1 MFRISHRLS
10 YLSCC
15 SATDQTIEYSPI
27 CPREQTAEKLRNAT
41 SEVDKWV
48 NNQKINPE
56 DLLFKIAGKDINV
69 PTNLSLHL
77 VLDSLIEKGAEL
89 NTKGEFDKH
98 LFIRL

>member
-1 MFRISHRLS
+1 MFRISHCLS

-48 NNQKINPE
+48 NNQFNNQKINP
-56 DLLFKIAGKDINV
+56 
-69 PTNLSLHL
+69 
-77 VLDSLIEKGAEL
+77 
-89 NTKGEFDKH
+89 
-98 LFIRL
+98 